1 MAETNR
7 LVILFGKIEIVIVV
21 QKFNNEMLIIF
32 YTIIRITATYVVCHN
47 NNSYFDTLDIK
58 SKSVVIAGF
67 K

>member
-32 YTIIRITATYVVCHN
+32 YTIIRITATYVCHN